1 MTETLENVEQAENTK
16 VESTENNQEQTESV
30 SIADK
35 NEFLQNF
42 IKDNDDNDTQ
52 SIEEAKIKD
61 KISMLEAKIKDIKAT
76 KSSQNDTIQ
85 ACKTVIDS
93 NTYPK
98 LNPIIS
104 SFSAHLEKL
113 DKKKDR
119 KIIKKENQLKKVQ
132 RKLVKLQRKQ
142 KRSKLLKSFISAM
155 VHNSSNKQEAYINA
169 MQALKEDSLGRADR
183 QLDKANSKLNRL
195 NAKLNS
201 STLGE
206 VDKLKIKSQIKK
218 VKSKRDTLISRIN
231 NLNELEQELNK
242 LAKIELV
249 DDKIDE
255 LRNTAVETAEKAA
268 MNGSSVSETIDNV
281 AETSSEVIKEV
292 LEPDKVKEAENDMSE
307 EQNKQTENQQ
317 EETKQAE
324 VEAHISEKEQK
335 GEDKPQT
342 NVADQEQKIEDKPQE
357 KKTQTNSNNYLKKT
371 GLTQKQLLAI
381 LNTGIA
387 VKVAE
392 TIPDKEYT
400 VAFTK
405 ENKEKINQVLEAVNT
420 QIQGKHMMR

>member
-42 IKDNDDNDTQ
+42 IKDNDTQ

-113 DKKKDR
+113 DKKKDK
-119 KIIKKENQLKKVQ
+119 KIVKKENQLKKAQ

-142 KRSKLLKSFISAM
+142 KRSKLLKNFISAM
-155 VHNSSNKQEAYINA
+155 VHSSSNKQEAYINA

-218 VKSKRDTLISRIN
+218 VESKRDTLISRIN

-249 DDKIDE
+249 DNKIDE

-342 NVADQEQKIEDKPQE
+342 NVADQEQKIDDKPQE

>member
-42 IKDNDDNDTQ
+42 IKDNDTQ

-113 DKKKDR
+113 DKKKDK
-119 KIIKKENQLKKVQ
+119 KIVKKENQLKKAQ

-142 KRSKLLKSFISAM
+142 KRSKLLKNFISAM
-155 VHNSSNKQEAYINA
+155 VHSSSNKQEAYINA

-218 VKSKRDTLISRIN
+218 VESKRDTLISRIN

-249 DDKIDE
+249 DNKIDE

-268 MNGSSVSETIDNV
+268 INGSSVSETIDNV

-342 NVADQEQKIEDKPQE
+342 NVADQEQKIDDKPQE

-420 QIQGKHMMR
+420 QIQGKHRMR

>member
-42 IKDNDDNDTQ
+42 IKDNDTQ
-52 SIEEAKIKD
+52 SVEEAKIKD

-113 DKKKDR
+113 DKKKDK
-119 KIIKKENQLKKVQ
+119 KIVKKENQLKKAQ

-142 KRSKLLKSFISAM
+142 KRSKLLKNFISAM
-155 VHNSSNKQEAYINA
+155 VHSSSNKQEAYINA

-218 VKSKRDTLISRIN
+218 VESKRDTLISRIN

-249 DDKIDE
+249 DNKIDE

-342 NVADQEQKIEDKPQE
+342 NVADQEQKIDDKPQE

>member
-1 MTETLENVEQAENTK
+1 M
-16 VESTENNQEQTESV
+16 
-30 SIADK
+30 
-35 NEFLQNF
+35 F
-42 IKDNDDNDTQ
+42 
-52 SIEEAKIKD
+52 
-61 KISMLEAKIKDIKAT
+61 
-76 KSSQNDTIQ
+76 
-85 ACKTVIDS
+85 
-93 NTYPK
+93 
-98 LNPIIS
+98 
-104 SFSAHLEKL
+104 
-113 DKKKDR
+113 
-119 KIIKKENQLKKVQ
+119 
-132 RKLVKLQRKQ
+132 
-142 KRSKLLKSFISAM
+142 
-155 VHNSSNKQEAYINA
+155 AYIPGCISDF
-169 MQALKEDSLGRADR
+169 LKTFFIPPFSVFYFIILVHFFIIYP
-183 QLDKANSKLNRL
+183 ANSKLDKL
-195 NAKLNS
+195 NVKLNS
-201 STLGE
+201 STLSE

-218 VKSKRDTLISRIN
+218 VESKRDTLISRIN

-249 DDKIDE
+249 DNKIEE

-281 AETSSEVIKEV
+281 AETSNEVIKGV

-324 VEAHISEKEQK
+324 VEAQISEKEQK

-342 NVADQEQKIEDKPQE
+342 NVANQEQKIEDKPQE

-392 TIPDKEYT
+392 TIPNKEYT

-420 QIQGKHMMR
+420 QIQGKHIMR

>member
-42 IKDNDDNDTQ
+42 IKDNDTQ

-113 DKKKDR
+113 DKKKDK
-119 KIIKKENQLKKVQ
+119 KIVKKENQLKKAQ

-142 KRSKLLKSFISAM
+142 KRSKLLKNFISAM
-155 VHNSSNKQEAYINA
+155 VHSSSNKQEAYINA

-218 VKSKRDTLISRIN
+218 VESKRDTLISRIN

-249 DDKIDE
+249 DNKIDE

-268 MNGSSVSETIDNV
+268 INGSSVSETIDNV
-281 AETSSEVIKEV
+281 AETSNEVIKEV

-342 NVADQEQKIEDKPQE
+342 NVADQEQKIDDKPQE